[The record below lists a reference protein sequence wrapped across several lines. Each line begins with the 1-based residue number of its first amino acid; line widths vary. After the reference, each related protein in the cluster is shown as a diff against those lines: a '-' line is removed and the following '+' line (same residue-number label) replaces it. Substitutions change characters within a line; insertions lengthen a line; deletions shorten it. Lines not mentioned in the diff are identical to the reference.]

1 MRMQLCSSFHLPSY
15 LLNFSPSSYVRRYHK
30 ELEMQ
35 NRIEDD
41 LREAILFHGH
51 LCPGLAL
58 GFRVAKAALR
68 ELKADRPRDEELAAI
83 VENDSCAADAVQSV
97 TGCTFGKG
105 NLIFNDYGKHVY
117 TFFNRRTGQGIRISE
132 DYRGFEGD
140 QRYPELKKKQE
151 AGEDVSREMT
161 EYKMDKA
168 AAILRADEKE
178 IMTIVPVVSQPPHEA
193 RIHGSARCSLCGEK
207 FMESRGRVKNGKIV
221 CIPCFEK
228 E

>member
-1 MRMQLCSSFHLPSY
+1 MSDSFDP
-15 LLNFSPSSYVRRYHK
+15 
-30 ELEMQ
+30 
-35 NRIEDD
+35 D
-41 LREAILFHGH
+41 LRDAIQFHGH

-58 GFRVAKAALR
+58 GYRVAKAALR
-68 ELKADRPRDEELAAI
+68 ELGAERPQDEELTAI
-83 VENDSCAADAVQSV
+83 VENDSCAVDAIQFI

-105 NLIFNDYGKHVY
+105 NFIFRDFGKHVY
-117 TFFNRRTGQGIRISE
+117 TFHNRRIGKGIRISE
-132 DYRGFEGD
+132 DYRGFEND
-140 QRYPELKKKQE
+140 PRYPELKKRQD
-151 AGEDVSREMT
+151 AGEDVSRELS

-178 IMTIVPVVSQPPHEA
+178 LMTIAPATGLPPSEA
-193 RIHGSARCSLCGEK
+193 RVHASIRCSVCNER

>member
-1 MRMQLCSSFHLPSY
+1 MQD
-15 LLNFSPSSYVRRYHK
+15 NF
-30 ELEMQ
+30 
-35 NRIEDD
+35 DTD
-41 LREAILFHGH
+41 LRDAIQFHGH

-58 GFRVAKAALR
+58 GFRVAKAALH
-68 ELKADRPRDEELAAI
+68 ELKADRPEDEELVAI
-83 VENDSCAADAVQSV
+83 VENDSCAADAIQYV

-105 NLIFNDYGKHVY
+105 NLIFRDYGKHVY

-132 DYRGFEGD
+132 DYRGFEAD
-140 QRYPELKKKQE
+140 QRFPELKKRQD
-151 AGEDVSREMT
+151 AGEDVSRAMM

-178 IMTIVPVVSQPPHEA
+178 IMTVNKLSALPPHEA
-193 RIHGSARCSLCGEK
+193 KIHGSARCSICGEK
-207 FMESRGRVKNGKIV
+207 FMESRGRVKKGKIV